1 MDYMQELFT
10 FLQMDTTSAKSKGR
24 EAASFLADLMKE
36 AGVGVEIVEGSVN
49 PFVIGEID
57 VKADKTLLIYNHYDV
72 QPVEPLNKWDTDPFE
87 PTIKEGRIYARGVAD
102 DKGALLARLQGIR
115 ELIKENRLRVNLK
128 FLYEG
133 EEEIGSPNIKGFLT
147 KYKERLKA
155 NYVLWEGAG
164 RGVNGAPQV
173 ILGVKGLLYVEI
185 TSRTPKDLHSMYAPI
200 ARNPAWEIVRLLS
213 GLRDERGR
221 VKLSGFYDK
230 VIRLSE
236 KEREFAKFLSRDEM
250 ERALGQKVG
259 EDFALRLV
267 EEPTCNIDGIE
278 AGYTGPGS
286 KTVIPS
292 QAFVKIDFR
301 LVPEQRPEELLE
313 SLRNY
318 LRDFDVELK
327 VYGMEEPHRTPFNTE
342 IARAVRDSAK
352 EVYGVEPLVIPNSP
366 GTGPMASVSKIL
378 GTNQIADGVGPDR
391 PDSNIH
397 SFNENVVVEDYLLT
411 IRHMKALLRLLSSH

>member
-1 MDYMQELFT
+1 
-10 FLQMDTTSAKSKGR
+10 
-24 EAASFLADLMKE
+24 
-36 AGVGVEIVEGSVN
+36 
-49 PFVIGEID
+49 
-57 VKADKTLLIYNHYDV
+57 
-72 QPVEPLNKWDTDPFE
+72 
-87 PTIKEGRIYARGVAD
+87 
-102 DKGALLARLQGIR
+102 
-115 ELIKENRLRVNLK
+115 
-128 FLYEG
+128 
-133 EEEIGSPNIKGFLT
+133 
-147 KYKERLKA
+147 
-155 NYVLWEGAG
+155 
-164 RGVNGAPQV
+164 
-173 ILGVKGLLYVEI
+173 
-185 TSRTPKDLHSMYAPI
+185 
-200 ARNPAWEIVRLLS
+200 
-213 GLRDERGR
+213 
-221 VKLSGFYDK
+221 
-230 VIRLSE
+230 LSE

-378 GTNQIADGVGPDR
+378 GTNQIADGVGPDK